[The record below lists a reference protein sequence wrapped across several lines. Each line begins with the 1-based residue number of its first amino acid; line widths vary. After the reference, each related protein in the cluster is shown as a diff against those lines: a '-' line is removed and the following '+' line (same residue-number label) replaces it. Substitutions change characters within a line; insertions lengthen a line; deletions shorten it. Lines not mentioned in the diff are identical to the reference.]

1 MESVGVLPEMMK
13 SKHYITALLFGA
25 MVLTSCARHE
35 PTRPVAFDKPN
46 VPLLRKIAL
55 AAIAKRVPSVP
66 HDRLKYE
73 HAMYRL
79 YRDHMFKQTN
89 EMFSVEFE
97 VEGSMQ
103 KVERDGET
111 VFEVK
116 SISVRIQP
124 DGQIDK
130 GGVSS
135 NATRYL
141 STDLNPMRTRGSIG
155 SPVWGDPFYPV
166 SLDTSL
172 SKPDRG
178 QIEPIALRAIARF
191 LPAIPTDDLE
201 FDSLFYFHGDH
212 SGSTGELS
220 ACSITFWQ
228 TSTIQERKTKTEVAL
243 SGQQLTVQIQPD
255 GSVRE
260 KGVQRSPIGLT
271 MNRQTIEDIERKR
284 QNKTNGE

>member
-1 MESVGVLPEMMK
+1 MMK
-13 SKHYITALLFGA
+13 SKHYIAASLFGA
-25 MVLTSCARHE
+25 MALTSCTRHE
-35 PTRPVAFDKPN
+35 ATRPVDFDKPD
-46 VPLLRKIAL
+46 VSLLQKIAL
-55 AAIAKRVPSVP
+55 AAIAKRVPTIT
-66 HDRLKYE
+66 HDRLKHE
-73 HAMYRL
+73 HAMYQI

-89 EMFSVEFE
+89 EMLSVEFG
-97 VEGSMQ
+97 VEDSMQ
-103 KVERDGET
+103 EVERDGET
-111 VFEVK
+111 VFEVQ
-116 SISVRIQP
+116 SISVTIQP

-141 STDLNPMRTRGSIG
+141 TADLNPMRTRGSIG

-166 SLDTSL
+166 LLDTPL

-178 QIEPIALRAIARF
+178 QIESIALRAIARF

-201 FDSLFYFHGDH
+201 FDSLSYFHGHH

-243 SGQQLTVQIQPD
+243 SGQQVTVQIQPD